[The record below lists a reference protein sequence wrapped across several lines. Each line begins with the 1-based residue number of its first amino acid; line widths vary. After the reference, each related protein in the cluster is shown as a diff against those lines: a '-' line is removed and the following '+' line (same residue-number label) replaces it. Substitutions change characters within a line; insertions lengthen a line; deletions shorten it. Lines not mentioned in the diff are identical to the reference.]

1 MYRESGLVLFVNLP
15 VSSSKNFVPTKK
27 ENSYLTSGPVS
38 VCVSMPLM
46 SQPVAKAVDLKL

>member
-1 MYRESGLVLFVNLP
+1 MYRESGLVLFVNLS

-27 ENSYLTSGPVS
+27 ENSYLISGPVS

-46 SQPVAKAVDLKL
+46 SQPVAKKR